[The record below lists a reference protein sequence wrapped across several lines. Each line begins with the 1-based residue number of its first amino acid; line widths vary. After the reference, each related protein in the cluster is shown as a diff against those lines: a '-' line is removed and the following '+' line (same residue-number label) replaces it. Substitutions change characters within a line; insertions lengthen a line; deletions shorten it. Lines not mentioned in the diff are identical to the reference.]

1 MTPDATRRKNRPWR
15 CNRLLQIQI
24 KLFIKTLAVYPGYIH
39 LKFISP
45 TGTVINTRNCP
56 HEGTLI
62 RIKLPEQHTQS
73 HKDCVPPDDRIKVK
87 LK

>member
-1 MTPDATRRKNRPWR
+1 MTPGAKRRKNCPMRGE
-15 CNRLLQIQI
+15 RLLRIQI
-24 KLFIKTLAVYPGYIH
+24 KLFIKTLAVYPGCIH

-45 TGTVINTRNCP
+45 TGTVINTRNSP

-62 RIKLPEQHTQS
+62 RIQLPEQHTQS